1 MADTAK
7 YKSLSVAITTWKEL
21 GIQAER
27 TNRTRS
33 KMVDKLLKFY
43 KENRGESKLSKKIE
57 NKITCEYLLRSHDL
71 TYFNF

>member
-33 KMVDKLLKFY
+33 KMVDKLLKFC
-43 KENRGESKLSKKIE
+43 KENRGERTNGRQNS
-57 NKITCEYLLRSHDL
+57 
-71 TYFNF
+71 

>member
-1 MADTAK
+1 MANPSK

-43 KENRGESKLSKKIE
+43 KENRGEK
-57 NKITCEYLLRSHDL
+57 
-71 TYFNF
+71 TYEHGKQNA

>member
-43 KENRGESKLSKKIE
+43 KENRGERANGRQNS
-57 NKITCEYLLRSHDL
+57 
-71 TYFNF
+71 

>member
-43 KENRGESKLSKKIE
+43 KENRRERTHGRQNS
-57 NKITCEYLLRSHDL
+57 
-71 TYFNF
+71 

>member
-1 MADTAK
+1 MANPSK
-7 YKSLSVAITTWKEL
+7 YKSLSVAIATWKEL

-43 KENRGESKLSKKIE
+43 KENRGEKANGNGKQNS
-57 NKITCEYLLRSHDL
+57 
-71 TYFNF
+71 

>member
-1 MADTAK
+1 MANPSK
-7 YKSLSVAITTWKEL
+7 YKSLSVAIATWKEL

-43 KENRGESKLSKKIE
+43 KENRGERTNGNGKQNS
-57 NKITCEYLLRSHDL
+57 
-71 TYFNF
+71 

>member
-1 MADTAK
+1 LQKVKITKRRRKMADTAK
-7 YKSLSVAITTWKEL
+7 YKSLSVAIATWKEL

-43 KENRGESKLSKKIE
+43 KENRGERTNGRQNS
-57 NKITCEYLLRSHDL
+57 
-71 TYFNF
+71 

>member
-1 MADTAK
+1 MANPSK

-43 KENRGESKLSKKIE
+43 KENRGEKTNGHAKQSA
-57 NKITCEYLLRSHDL
+57 
-71 TYFNF
+71 